1 MIPKVGN
8 SLEKGRK
15 IHENI
20 KKSVENLRKSKK
32 IRNFAAKL
40 NDHGKKSY

>member
-15 IHENI
+15 RQNCFKNI
-20 KKSVENLRKSKK
+20 LIIQEIVVTLRG
-32 IRNFAAKL
+32 I
-40 NDHGKKSY
+40 